1 MVTLVMEAIL
11 DGIIGLSTKAHIY
24 AYQSSMNVPIM
35 KTLSVIEY
43 ELSNITVTSLSDPR
57 SEDEAEEQ
65 HPLLYQTSHG
75 MSSRM
80 AYLGAAIAFMDIKVV
95 LFQFKL
101 VVVDRRQYR
110 SPTQLLVVAL
120 EEAL

>member
-1 MVTLVMEAIL
+1 MEAIF
-11 DGIIGLSTKAHIY
+11 DGTIELSTKAHIY
-24 AYQSSMNVPIM
+24 ACQSIINVPIL

-43 ELSNITVTSLSDPR
+43 ELSNNTVTSLSYPR

-80 AYLGAAIAFMDIKVV
+80 AYLGAVIAFMDITVV
-95 LFQFKL
+95 
-101 VVVDRRQYR
+101 
-110 SPTQLLVVAL
+110 
-120 EEAL
+120 